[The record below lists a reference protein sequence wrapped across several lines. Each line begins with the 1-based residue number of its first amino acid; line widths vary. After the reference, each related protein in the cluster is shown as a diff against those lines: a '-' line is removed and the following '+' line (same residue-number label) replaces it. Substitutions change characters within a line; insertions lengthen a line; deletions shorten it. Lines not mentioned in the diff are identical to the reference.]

1 MLRLLGRLAP
11 VFMLLTFI
19 AGLVGTIEAEPDDPT
34 QERPYLLSLPDLS
47 SPRATVQALLEN
59 GEAVEKSILAHG
71 VPWLPRADTL
81 RMIAT
86 VNVENLAESRRE
98 LQGMFA
104 AARLKDVLDHIEL
117 PAMADI
123 PDAAAVKA
131 QNIGEWRVPGTA
143 IVIAKVTSGP
153 RAGQFLFLPET
164 VARSGELYDAASETS
179 YVPGRGVNLYAEF
192 RYLPGPMI
200 PREAVGTLPDFLRFP
215 IFGQALWQWLG
226 LVVVLAATVVCML
239 RLIGWGYR
247 RDARATRALRRWGQP
262 AAALMI
268 ILLVIYVLT
277 VIESGLNIWGQTLE
291 VMTFIFE
298 FIGMA
303 TTGWLGITLIMRM
316 SEAIVATLALRETS
330 VDAQLV
336 RVIAMLLAILI
347 GVATFVWAAEFSGV
361 PIGPLLGGLGI
372 GGVAV
377 ALAVRPTLEN
387 IIGGLTLFADRP
399 ARVGE
404 TCQIGTQTG
413 TIEEIGLRT
422 TKIRRK
428 DDTLVT
434 IANAEMAQAR
444 IENQSR
450 RRRTAY
456 ELVLRLRYDTS
467 MEQFQDLAARIRD
480 LLENHEKITPGSERV
495 RLSGLGEYGLELEVR
510 AHIDEVSANEVV
522 EELNL
527 GLLAAMRRAGVSLA
541 YPSRT
546 NYVVRG
552 ERLRE
557 IALPGGRAGERGSPA
572 YRVARGSS

>member
-1 MLRLLGRLAP
+1 MLRFLGRLAP

-19 AGLVGTIEAEPDDPT
+19 AGLIGTVEAEPDDPAKD
-34 QERPYLLSLPDLS
+34 RPYLLSLPDLS
-47 SPRATVQALLEN
+47 SPRATLQALLDN
-59 GEAVEKSILAHG
+59 GEAVEKSILEHG

-81 RMIAT
+81 RMIDT

-117 PAMADI
+117 PPLPTI
-123 PDAAAVKA
+123 PDAAAVKT
-131 QNIGEWRVPGTA
+131 QNISEWRVPGTA

-153 RAGQFLFLPET
+153 RAGQFLFSPET
-164 VARSGELYDAASETS
+164 VARSGELYDAASETAS
-179 YVPGRGVNLYAEF
+179 QPGRGINLYAEF

-200 PREAVGTLPDFLRFP
+200 PRAAVGALPEFLRFP
-215 IFGQALWQWLG
+215 MFGQALWQWLG
-226 LVVVLAATVVCML
+226 LAALLAATAVCML
-239 RLIGWGYR
+239 KLVAWGYR
-247 RDARATRALRRWGQP
+247 RDVRATRPLRRWGQP

-268 ILLVIYVLT
+268 IVLVIYVLT

-291 VMTFIFE
+291 VMTFLFE

-303 TTGWLGITLIMRM
+303 TTGWLGILLIMRM
-316 SEAIVATLALRETS
+316 SEAIVGALSLRETS

-336 RVIAMLLAILI
+336 RVIAMLLAIVVGL
-347 GVATFVWAAEFSGV
+347 ATFVWAAEFSGV

-404 TCQIGTQTG
+404 TCQIGAQTG
-413 TIEEIGLRT
+413 TVEEIGLRT

-434 IANAEMAQAR
+434 ISNAEMAQAR

-450 RRRTAY
+450 RRKTAY

-467 MEQFQDLAARIRD
+467 MGQIQDVAARIRD
-480 LLENHEKITPGSERV
+480 ILENHERITPGSERV
-495 RLSGLGEYGLELEVR
+495 RLSALGEYGLELEVR
-510 AHIDEVSANEVV
+510 ATIEEVPANEIV

-527 GLLAAMRRAGVSLA
+527 GLLAAVRRAGVSLA
-541 YPSRT
+541 YPSLT

-557 IALPGGRAGERGSPA
+557 LPLSAEEPA
-572 YRVARGSS
+572 KEAARLIE

>member
-1 MLRLLGRLAP
+1 MLRFLSRLAP
-11 VFMLLTFI
+11 VFMLLTFV
-19 AGLVGTIEAEPDDPT
+19 AGLIGTVEAEPDDPT
-34 QERPYLLSLPDLS
+34 KDRPYLLSLPDLS
-47 SPRATVQALLEN
+47 SPRATLQSLLDN
-59 GEAVEKSILAHG
+59 GEAVEKSILEHG

-81 RMIAT
+81 RMIDT

-117 PAMADI
+117 PPMADI

-131 QNIGEWRVPGTA
+131 QNISEWRVPGTA

-153 RAGQFLFLPET
+153 RAGQFLFSPET
-164 VARSGELYDAASETS
+164 VARSGELYDAASETA
-179 YVPGRGVNLYAEF
+179 YQPGRGINLYAEF

-200 PREAVGTLPDFLRFP
+200 PRAAVGALPDLLRFP

-226 LVVVLAATVVCML
+226 LALVLAATAVCIVK
-239 RLIGWGYR
+239 LIGWGHR

-262 AAALMI
+262 TAALMI
-268 ILLVIYVLT
+268 IVLVVYVLT

-291 VMTFIFE
+291 VMTFVFE

-303 TTGWLGITLIMRM
+303 TTGWLGILLIMRM
-316 SEAIVATLALRETS
+316 SEAIVAALALRETS

-336 RVIAMLLAILI
+336 RVIAMLLAILT
-347 GVATFVWAAEFSGV
+347 GLATFVWAAEFSGV

-372 GGVAV
+372 GGIAV

-404 TCQIGTQTG
+404 TCQIGTQNG

-422 TKIRRK
+422 TKVRRK

-434 IANAEMAQAR
+434 ISNAEMAQAR
-444 IENQSR
+444 IENESR
-450 RRRTAY
+450 RRKTFY
-456 ELVLRLRYDTS
+456 ELALRVRYDTG
-467 MEQFQDLAARIRD
+467 MEPFQDLAARLRD
-480 LLENHEKITPGSERV
+480 LLQNHERIVPGSERV
-495 RLSGLGEYGLELEVR
+495 RLKALGEYGLELEVR
-510 AHIDEVSANEVV
+510 ANIDEVPAHAII

-527 GLLAAMRRAGVSLA
+527 GVLTAARRAGVSLA

-546 NYVVRG
+546 NFVVRG
-552 ERLRE
+552 ERLHE
-557 IALPGGRAGERGSPA
+557 LPLPADEPAKEAERLIE
-572 YRVARGSS
+572 

>member
-1 MLRLLGRLAP
+1 MLRFLGRLAP

-19 AGLVGTIEAEPDDPT
+19 AGLIGTVEAEPDDPAKD
-34 QERPYLLSLPDLS
+34 RPYLLSLPDLS
-47 SPRATVQALLEN
+47 SPRATLQALLDN
-59 GEAVEKSILAHG
+59 GEAVEKSILEHG

-81 RMIAT
+81 RMIDT

-117 PAMADI
+117 PPLPTI
-123 PDAAAVKA
+123 PDAAAVKT
-131 QNIGEWRVPGTA
+131 QNISEWRVPGTA

-153 RAGQFLFLPET
+153 RAGQFLFSPET
-164 VARSGELYDAASETS
+164 VARSGELYDAASETA
-179 YVPGRGVNLYAEF
+179 YQPGRGINLYAEF

-200 PREAVGTLPDFLRFP
+200 PRAAVGALPEFLRFP
-215 IFGQALWQWLG
+215 MFGQALWQWLG
-226 LVVVLAATVVCML
+226 LAALLAATAVCML
-239 RLIGWGYR
+239 KLVAWGYR
-247 RDARATRALRRWGQP
+247 RDVRATRPLRPWGQP

-268 ILLVIYVLT
+268 IVLVIYVLT

-291 VMTFIFE
+291 VMTFVFE

-303 TTGWLGITLIMRM
+303 TTGWLGILLIMRM
-316 SEAIVATLALRETS
+316 SEAIVGALSLRETS

-336 RVIAMLLAILI
+336 RVIAMLLAIVVGL
-347 GVATFVWAAEFSGV
+347 ATFVWAAEFSGV

-404 TCQIGTQTG
+404 TCQIGAQTG
-413 TIEEIGLRT
+413 TVEEIGLRT

-434 IANAEMAQAR
+434 ISNAEMAQAR

-450 RRRTAY
+450 RRKTAY

-467 MEQFQDLAARIRD
+467 MEQVQDLAARIRD
-480 LLENHEKITPGSERV
+480 ILENHERITPGSERV
-495 RLSGLGEYGLELEVR
+495 RLSALGEYGLELEVR
-510 AHIDEVSANEVV
+510 AIIEEVPANEII

-527 GLLAAMRRAGVSLA
+527 GLLAAVRRAGVSLA
-541 YPSRT
+541 YPSLT

-557 IALPGGRAGERGSPA
+557 LPLPA
-572 YRVARGSS
+572 EEPAEEAARLIE

>member
-1 MLRLLGRLAP
+1 MLCLLGRLSAA
-11 VFMLLTFI
+11 FLLLTFI
-19 AGLVGTIEAEPDDPT
+19 AGIVGIVEAEPDDAA
-34 QERPYLLSLPDLS
+34 ERPYLLSVPDLS
-47 SPRATVQALLEN
+47 SPRATLQTLLED
-59 GEAVEKSILAHG
+59 GAAAEKSILEHG
-71 VPWLPRADTL
+71 VPWLPHAHTL
-81 RMIAT
+81 RMIDT

-117 PAMADI
+117 PPLSEI

-131 QNIGEWRVPGTA
+131 HNLSEWRVPGTA
-143 IVIAKVTSGP
+143 IVIAKVTGGP
-153 RAGQFLFLPET
+153 RNGQFLFSPET
-164 VARSGELYDAASETS
+164 VARSGELYEAAGELA
-179 YVPGRGVNLYAEF
+179 YQPERGVNLYAEF

-200 PREAVGTLPDFLRFP
+200 PRAAVAALPDLLRWP

-226 LVVVLAATVVCML
+226 LTLVLASTVLCML
-239 RLIGWGYR
+239 RLVAWGCR
-247 RDARATRALRRWGQP
+247 RDRGAARATRRWGQP
-262 AAALMI
+262 AAAVLIMVLVVYVQ
-268 ILLVIYVLT
+268 LL
-277 VIESGLNIWGQTLE
+277 IESGLNIWGQMLE
-291 VMTFIFE
+291 VANFALE

-303 TTGWLGITLIMRM
+303 AAGWLGIALIMRG
-316 SEAIVATLALRETS
+316 SEAIVAAMAVRETS

-336 RVIAMLLAILI
+336 RVVSMLLAIVVGL
-347 GVATFVWAAEFSGV
+347 ATFVWAAEFCGV

-413 TIEEIGLRT
+413 AIEEIGLRT

-434 IANAEMAQAR
+434 ISNAEMAQAR

-450 RRRTAY
+450 RRKTAY
-456 ELVLRLRYDTS
+456 ELVLRLRYDTG
-467 MEQFQDLAARIRD
+467 MEQFHDLAARARD

-495 RLSGLGEYGLELEVR
+495 RLVTLGESGLELEVR
-510 AHIDEVSANEVV
+510 AQIEEVPANEIV

-527 GLLAAMRRAGVSLA
+527 GILAAVRRAGISLA

-552 ERLRE
+552 DRLRD
-557 IALPGGRAGERGSPA
+557 LPLPA
-572 YRVARGSS
+572 EEPAREQARLIE